1 MLRWVSKSGT
11 FIQFAIYT
19 VLLLILWIP
28 AFVNPVLPVIT
39 QADGPV
45 YSLMITWLSGNT
57 SLTVSVA
64 LLFVVIQSLILF
76 YVFQANGFFGRSNFL
91 PAIIVLLSYSWN
103 VDYQTMHALLPAT
116 LLIILAVHS
125 VIAMYGQQAAYR
137 QVFTAG
143 FSLGIASLFYI
154 PLVYLLPLIWL
165 TLITYR
171 IFSWR
176 EYVISVIGF
185 SLPLIYYFS
194 WLFWN
199 DILIDGINQ
208 LAKAVT
214 NFVLPARLSMINT
227 LWLSSSVFVL
237 VVTMIAVLSVMND
250 KIISIRRRSWVL
262 FNYSFS
268 ALIVIFLAG
277 WPFLSANYL
286 FVIPMSFFVTGSL
299 TLLKRRFWFEVLA
312 LSYFLLFLGIRV
324 YQALGTIV

>member
-19 VLLLILWIP
+19 VLLLLLWIP

-39 QADGPV
+39 PADGPL
-45 YSLMITWLSGNT
+45 YSLIVSWIAVNA
-57 SLTVSVA
+57 SLTVSLA

-103 VDYQTMHALLPAT
+103 VDYQTMHALLPAIV
-116 LLIILAVHS
+116 LIILAVHS

-143 FSLGIASLFYI
+143 FSLGIAALFYI

-185 SLPLIYYFS
+185 SLPLLYYFS

-199 DILIDGINQ
+199 DTLIEGINQ
-208 LAKAVT
+208 LATSVT
-214 NFVLPARLSMINT
+214 NFTLPARLSLIDT
-227 LWLSSSVFVL
+227 IWLSASVFIL
-237 VVTMIAVLSVMND
+237 VVTMIAVLNIMND

-262 FNYSFS
+262 FNFSFTS
-268 ALIVIFLAG
+268 LIVIFLAG

-299 TLLKRRFWFEVLA
+299 SLLKRRFWFEVLA
-312 LSYFLLFLGIRV
+312 ISYFLLFLGIRV
-324 YQALGTIV
+324 FQAFEYIV

>member
-19 VLLLILWIP
+19 VLLLLLWIP

-39 QADGPV
+39 PVDGPL
-45 YSLMITWLSGNT
+45 YTLIITWLSGNA
-57 SLTVSVA
+57 SLTVA
-64 LLFVVIQSLILF
+64 LALSFVLFQSLVLF
-76 YVFQANGFFGRSNFL
+76 YVFQAHGFFGRSNFL

-103 VDYQTMHALLPAT
+103 ADYQTMHALLPASVFV
-116 LLIILAVHS
+116 ILSIHS

-143 FSLGIASLFYI
+143 FSLGIAALFYI
-154 PLVYLLPLIWL
+154 PLVYLLLLIWL

-171 IFSWR
+171 LSTWR

-185 SLPLIYYFS
+185 SLPLLYYFS

-199 DILIDGINQ
+199 DTLIEGINQ
-208 LAKAVT
+208 LANAVT
-214 NFVLPARLSMINT
+214 NFKLPAQLAMINT
-227 LWLSSSVFVL
+227 IWLSASVFVL
-237 VVTMIAVLSVMND
+237 VVTMIAVLNIMND

-262 FNYSFS
+262 FNYSFT

-299 TLLKRRFWFEVLA
+299 TLFKRRFWFEVLA

-324 YQALGTIV
+324 YQALGTIA